1 MKKTLIAMTLPA
13 ALMACGEAPEPEP
26 EACDQA
32 TAVAELFGTHTEPSS
47 PAVTFETE
55 DTFER
60 VVLDASFGGPANAAQ
75 TSYAYLDLDTS
86 TVLPLS
92 DAEALTDAEWDVA
105 FNRSLVRL
113 NGGDS
118 GPGQLSLA
126 RVDDTTWEDAS
137 APTEPTPWAQD
148 DVIDEQCER
157 VTFGQGFLATA
168 FGQWY
173 DYDFVTHEVSV
184 IEDTVFFVHD
194 GASDTV
200 TKLQIEAYEDGVYT
214 IRWR

>member
-1 MKKTLIAMTLPA
+1 MKKMWITITLAGTLV
-13 ALMACGEAPEPEP
+13 ACGEATEEEPA
-26 EACDQA
+26 ACDQA
-32 TAVAELFGTHTEPSS
+32 TAIAELFGTNAEASS
-47 PAVTFETE
+47 PEATFTQDGEA
-55 DTFER
+55 DR

-75 TSYAYLDLDTS
+75 TSYAYLDLDTA
-86 TVLPLS
+86 TVLELS
-92 DAEALTDAEWDVA
+92 DAEALSNAEWDVA

-118 GPGQLSLA
+118 GPGQLSLT
-126 RVDDTTWEDAS
+126 RVDSTTWEDAS
-137 APTEPTPWAQD
+137 APTDATPWDQD

-157 VTFGQGFLATA
+157 VTFGQGFLKTA

-200 TKLQIEAYEDGVYT
+200 TKLQIEAYDDGIYT
-214 IRWR
+214 IRWQ